1 MILVRISAATTCREH
16 VLSHHVQSEGNESR
30 VLRTARA
37 ISYSVPDISLPF
49 YNLEHATHPV
59 CSTIE
64 HALLH
69 VIRTFRLLDLGPLKC
84 NGLQPDPTCGCDL
97 RVPCYVQRA
106 MLKNCG
112 TRDGER
118 EVQVAGDG
126 GQGEE
131 RS

>member
-1 MILVRISAATTCREH
+1 MVLVRISAATTYKEH
-16 VLSHHVQSEGNESR
+16 VLSHHVQSEGTGSR

-37 ISYSVPDISLPF
+37 ISYSVPDVSLSF
-49 YNLEHATHPV
+49 RFLKQAAHPV
-59 CSTIE
+59 CSAVE

-69 VIRTFRLLDLGPLKC
+69 VIGTFRLLDLGPLKS
-84 NGLQPDPTCGCDL
+84 NGLRLDPACACTV

-106 MLKNCG
+106 MRENCE

-126 GQGEE
+126 GQAEE